1 MGVRPEDV
9 LPHLDRKWRHTVHIV
24 IRIPHERGDYLAI
37 MKELGQALDKLEAD
51 GRAESCL

>member
-1 MGVRPEDV
+1 MGVKPEDV
-9 LPHLDRKWRHTVHIV
+9 LPHLDRKWRHTVHIG